1 MFIMKCCLLLLTILL
16 FIAFIEAGRVS
27 LVLHEIFC
35 LTYQLNFLKINA
47 GRNSLEQRRF
57 RKNQDS
63 RPGRNDGGKRRANGG
78 RPKKRM
84 QKTEKKKPNNS
95 KGEAKKCRGKM
106 CRRTALTGRQTS
118 SIVLKGKACDFVD
131 FGAVRGSGSDCT
143 DGSKMVLQPS

>member
-1 MFIMKCCLLLLTILL
+1 MKYFVRLTLSSKL
-16 FIAFIEAGRVS
+16 F
-27 LVLHEIFC
+27 
-35 LTYQLNFLKINA
+35 KINA

-57 RKNQDS
+57 RQNLVR
-63 RPGRNDGGKRRANGG
+63 RPGRNDGGRRRANGG

-106 CRRTALTGRQTS
+106 CRRTALTGRRTS

-131 FGAVRGSGSDCT
+131 FGAVRSSGNDCT